1 MCEHCCQR
9 TWTAHADAAITCA
22 VVRTLIYKLKTS
34 KKVKEALGDDVKPI
48 PFILSKL
55 SPLGSDPYRELMIAV
70 LSDSDPWING
80 SVNLLQGS
88 VDVSFPIQ
96 GSKGSGTAM
105 FTSIRRSADARFE
118 IRRSMSC
125 SSAVHP

>member
-1 MCEHCCQR
+1 MNFEK
-9 TWTAHADAAITCA
+9 ASSS

-48 PFILSKL
+48 PFILN
-55 SPLGSDPYRELMIAV
+55 
-70 LSDSDPWING
+70 SDPWING

-118 IRRSMSC
+118 ILRWKVILPNGQTVDLQDEQAENDRVLP
-125 SSAVHP
+125 ARGP